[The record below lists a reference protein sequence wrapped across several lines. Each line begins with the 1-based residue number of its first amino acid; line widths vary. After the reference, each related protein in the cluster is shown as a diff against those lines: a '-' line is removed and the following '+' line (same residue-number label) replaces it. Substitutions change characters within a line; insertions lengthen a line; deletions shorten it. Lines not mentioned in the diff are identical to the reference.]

1 MGAGG
6 EVKLTLKEYLTALR
20 DDFFPE
26 ATLINRGYP
35 PKLVWSR
42 AERSASK
49 GYSSYGVSPAH
60 SWITEKGK
68 AMLKELEEQA

>member
-1 MGAGG
+1 M
-6 EVKLTLKEYLTALR
+6 KLTLKEYLTALR

-26 ATLINRGYP
+26 VTLINRGYP

-42 AERSASK
+42 AERSAAK
-49 GYSSYGVSPAH
+49 GYSDYGVSPAH

-68 AMLKELEEQA
+68 DMLEQLEKEEA